1 MYRFGIAG
9 IPLGSKGR
17 TVKDA
22 IENTFQLGLNY
33 LEIQLFR
40 ISTQERELRD
50 FVGMKP
56 KDLDDILLVDLLR
69 SDENGNYASVG
80 INKEIEE
87 DDIGTE
93 LFWSMARDYR
103 EISLARDIAKE
114 LDVKISMH
122 TPYYVDFSNDEKM
135 IFDSTQHTIWGA
147 VLADALDT
155 EYVITH
161 LGLASGQR
169 KKDLSTTASSL
180 KHIIDTMGKL
190 NLKPR
195 LCIENSGKKEVLG
208 MEDEI
213 DFLISKVKG
222 LSSITNIAHYY
233 SINNGPVLEHDDF
246 AEIISDT
253 KRKGRPMYFEFA
265 GVEFIDQNEYRIT
278 PIKKGN
284 LKFEP
289 FADAIAD
296 FDDEMTIISF
306 SPLLEHDA
314 LYMKV
319 IFERSILRKI
329 GKQVK
334 PMPQ

>member
-50 FVGMKP
+50 FVGMRP

-69 SDENGNYASVG
+69 SDDKGNYTSIG
-80 INKEIEE
+80 INNEIEE

-93 LFWSMARDYR
+93 LFWSMARDYK
-103 EISLARDIAKE
+103 ELSLARDIAKE
-114 LDVKISMH
+114 LDVKVSMH
-122 TPYYVDFSNDEKM
+122 TPYYVDFSNEEKM
-135 IFDSTQHTIWGA
+135 IFDSIQHTIWGG
-147 VLADALDT
+147 VLADALDA

-161 LGLASGQR
+161 LGLASSQR
-169 KKDLSTTASSL
+169 KKDLNTTASSL
-180 KHIIDTMGKL
+180 KQIVDTMGKL
-190 NLKPR
+190 KLKPK

-208 MEDEI
+208 AEDEI

-222 LSSITNIAHYY
+222 LGVITNIAHLY
-233 SINNGPVLEHDDF
+233 SINKGPALERDDF
-246 AEIISDT
+246 KEVISET
-253 KRKGRPMYFEFA
+253 KRKGRPLYFEFA
-265 GVEFIDQNEYRIT
+265 GVEFLDQDEYRIT
-278 PIKKGN
+278 PIKRGN

-296 FDDEMTIISF
+296 FDDEMNIISF

-329 GKQVK
+329 GKTVK

>member
-22 IENTFQLGLNY
+22 VENTFQLGLNY

-50 FVGMKP
+50 FVGMRP
-56 KDLDDILLVDLLR
+56 KDLDDVLLVDLLR
-69 SDENGNYASVG
+69 SNEEGNYTSIG
-80 INKEIEE
+80 IDNEIEE

-93 LFWSMARDYR
+93 LFWSMARDYK

-114 LDVKISMH
+114 LDVKMSLH
-122 TPYYVDFSNDEKM
+122 TPYYVDFSNEERM
-135 IFDSTQHTIWGA
+135 IFDSIQHTIWGG
-147 VLADALDT
+147 VLADALDA

-161 LGLASGQR
+161 LGLATDQR
-169 KKDLSTTASSL
+169 KRDLGKTASSL
-180 KHIIDTMGKL
+180 KQIVDSMSKL
-190 NLKPR
+190 KLKPK
-195 LCIENSGKKEVLG
+195 LCVENSGKKDVIGTDE
-208 MEDEI
+208 EI
-213 DFLISKVKG
+213 DYLVNKVKN
-222 LSSITNIAHYY
+222 LTAITNVSHLY
-233 SINNGPVLEHDDF
+233 SIRKGPVLEHEDF
-246 AEIISDT
+246 RGIIEET
-253 KRKGRPMYFEFA
+253 KKKERPLYFEFS
-265 GVEFIDQNEYRIT
+265 GVEFLDQNEYRIT

-319 IFERSILRKI
+319 IFERSILKKI
-329 GKQVK
+329 GRQVK
-334 PMPQ
+334 PIPT